1 MRYFDRIYFLNLTAF
16 VFGNRRLKNELINIE
31 LMKYAVQT
39 SFRKTYF
46 SIAFVVNASCI
57 VSAVICMK

>member
-39 SFRKTYF
+39 SFRKT
-46 SIAFVVNASCI
+46 
-57 VSAVICMK
+57 